1 MKVHMPLT
9 MLLPVSGLSVLL
21 GLLYLPAFRELVQ
34 VWWDDPNYGHG
45 FFIPFLA
52 GCMAWSRR
60 EKLGTLTVQPSAWG
74 WLPLLAG
81 LLLFIVGVA
90 VEMVGGG
97 RGGLFTMGW
106 SFILTLTG
114 LVLLL
119 LGRDFCKQM
128 AIPLA
133 YLAFMIPL
141 PFSVF
146 SVVTVPLQAY
156 ATSATTSALH
166 LFGIPALREGT
177 LIHLPAMTLGVVEA
191 CSGIRSLLTLLAA
204 AVALGFFTHKLL
216 RWQRLLLVGSAVP
229 VAIVTNTFRIT
240 GTGVLAYFF
249 GEGVAQGFFHGF
261 SGWGIFFVAAVLLCA
276 EVFALTKLTGNTAQE
291 EALCNTGP

>member
-1 MKVHMPLT
+1 MKVRVPLHI
-9 MLLPVSGLSVLL
+9 LLPVGGLIVLL
-21 GLLYLPAFRELVQ
+21 GLLYLPTFRELAQ
-34 VWWDDPNYGHG
+34 VWLDDPNYGHG
-45 FFIPFLA
+45 FFSPFLA
-52 GCMAWSRR
+52 GCMVWSRR
-60 EKLGTLTVQPSAWG
+60 DKLDTLTVQPSAWG
-74 WLPLLAG
+74 WLPLLSG

-106 SFILTLTG
+106 SFILTLMG

-119 LGRDFCKQM
+119 LGRGFCKQM

-133 YLAFMIPL
+133 YLAFMMPL
-141 PFSVF
+141 PTGVF
-146 SVVTVPLQAY
+146 TAVTMPLQVY
-156 ATSATTSALH
+156 ATSATTSALQ

-216 RWQRLLLVGSAVP
+216 RWQRLLLIGSAVP

-261 SGWGIFFVAAVLLCA
+261 SGWGIFFMAAVLLCA
-276 EVFALTKLTGNTAQE
+276 EVFALTRLTGDAEQE
-291 EALCNTGP
+291 EAW

>member
-1 MKVHMPLT
+1 MKVRMPLNI
-9 MLLPVSGLSVLL
+9 LLPVSSLIVLL
-21 GLLYLPAFRELVQ
+21 GLLYLPTFRELAQ
-34 VWWDDPNYGHG
+34 VWLDDPNYGHG

-52 GCMAWSRR
+52 GCMVWSRR
-60 EKLGTLTVQPSAWG
+60 EKLDTLTVQPSAWG

-106 SFILTLTG
+106 SFILTLAG

-119 LGRDFCKQM
+119 LGKDCCKQM

-141 PFSVF
+141 PSGVF
-146 SVVTVPLQAY
+146 TAVTVPLQVY
-156 ATSATTSALH
+156 ATSATTSALQ

-191 CSGIRSLLTLLAA
+191 CSGIRSLLTLLSA
-204 AVALGFFTHKLL
+204 AVALGFFTRKLL

-261 SGWGIFFVAAVLLCA
+261 SGWGIFFMAAVLLCA
-276 EVFALTKLTGNTAQE
+276 EVFALTKLTGDAEQE
-291 EALCNTGP
+291 EAL